1 MNFTLFTLVSILFCL
16 TIVQA
21 APSQIYFNSQPQEEE
36 NLPSLRDTAQAHYES
51 IVDNILSQHNEGILT
66 ELSFVIKDPQEMY
79 SIMKPQ
85 VEVLFEQDYSDV
97 IQDVCVAQM
106 PGMIANQIHE
116 LSNQIYARIES
127 VVLNKWKKSDTYYRE
142 IIVNSIDKGLWEQDI
157 LDDLIQSIE
166 MLNMNIADHIV
177 EAIDEFNM
185 LGKLKQSL
193 KHCQD
198 IFSERTE
205 QDHVSTSLSESL
217 WKAVLVS
224 LHLSNPNPEPKK
236 TGFMGKYVFDLRTDL
251 QSEMYSRVYELATGI
266 FEDLAYSN

>member
-1 MNFTLFTLVSILFCL
+1 MFDAIS
-16 TIVQA
+16 
-21 APSQIYFNSQPQEEE
+21 
-36 NLPSLRDTAQAHYES
+36 
-51 IVDNILSQHNEGILT
+51 
-66 ELSFVIKDPQEMY
+66 
-79 SIMKPQ
+79 
-85 VEVLFEQDYSDV
+85 
-97 IQDVCVAQM
+97 DVCVAQL

-127 VVLNKWKKSDTYYRE
+127 VVSNQWKKSDTYYRE

-157 LDDLIQSIE
+157 LDDLIQSLE

-177 EAIDEFNM
+177 AAIDEFNM

-193 KHCQD
+193 NHCQD
-198 IFSERTE
+198 IFSERSSSSSTE
-205 QDHVSTSLSESL
+205 QDHVSSLSESL
-217 WKAVLVS
+217 WNAVLVS

-251 QSEMYSRVYELATGI
+251 QTEMYSRVYELANGI